1 MRSSG
6 AEKTETVA
14 AMRFTPRN
22 IQARGQ
28 RKVPAA
34 GKSSSAKKQ
43 ALKRMPPI
51 RLRRSMVKFVWRAVG
66 GALTNEFSPSGGR
79 SAPQTVMCGSYCTSS
94 SNLSLHRPRSTE
106 EGQRLRWEVRQVRED
121 RGEVRDGHA
130 EPICQR
136 RAVLIDRGGGNPA
149 AIGADVAGTAG
160 SEHWHCS
167 VNVSARHGTPRDHL
181 HAAPG
186 VIAPAVRCRL
196 VGAAEVGHGKGGHL
210 LRQVE
215 LDGGAVESIERRTE
229 LREQR
234 LLRGDLIAVGIETA
248 QGTEEN
254 LAAQAER
261 GTHGEKLRD
270 LLQLAANARGGE
282 YGRERRGGGQSGG
295 E

>member
-51 RLRRSMVKFVWRAVG
+51 RLRRSMVEFVRRGVG

-94 SNLSLHRPRSTE
+94 SNLSLDRPRTAE
-106 EGQRLRWEVRQVRED
+106 EGERLRWEVRQVRED
-121 RGEVRDGHA
+121 RGEVRDRHA

-136 RAVLIDRGGGNPA
+136 RAVLIDGSGGNPPS
-149 AIGADVAGTAG
+149 IGAHVAGTTR
-160 SEHWHCS
+160 SEHRQCS
-167 VNVSARHGTPRDHL
+167 VDVSADHGAARDHL

-186 VIAPAVRCRL
+186 MIASA
-196 VGAAEVGHGKGGHL
+196 
-210 LRQVE
+210 
-215 LDGGAVESIERRTE
+215 
-229 LREQR
+229 
-234 LLRGDLIAVGIETA
+234 
-248 QGTEEN
+248 
-254 LAAQAER
+254 
-261 GTHGEKLRD
+261 
-270 LLQLAANARGGE
+270 
-282 YGRERRGGGQSGG
+282 
-295 E
+295 